1 MSTNSIT
8 LAEHELTRFFFAI
21 ALLLILAHSLGYVF
35 SRLKL
40 PKVIGEIGGGLLL
53 GPTVLGHLSPEAYT
67 WLFDAFA
74 SEGKLISMVYWLGLV
89 LLMFVSGFEI
99 KMAFDRDD
107 KKIIVALLIGS
118 TLPFAAGWIAPYFF
132 DFSPLLG
139 AKQNMLALK
148 IVIGIAVAV
157 TSIPVISKIFLDL
170 NIMNTRFAR
179 IVLTT
184 ATVHDV
190 FLWIALAIATGLVS
204 TASFSLSHVISTV
217 TVTFAFLGVS
227 TIFMPKLLPLLNGN
241 RYNFLKKSSGA
252 GYVLFLCFLFSAFA
266 SLLNVNIIFGAFL
279 AGVAIGVLP
288 EASFRREKAHIK
300 EIALALFTPL
310 YFAVVGLKLDLIH
323 QFDLKFFLFFLLFTT
338 VFQTTG
344 TLLAA
349 RLIKKDWLSSFNFA
363 IAMNTRGGPGIV
375 LATIAYDLGIINASF
390 FVSLVLIA
398 IVTSLLAGTWFRVV
412 LARGYE
418 LLRT

>member
-1 MSTNSIT
+1 
-8 LAEHELTRFFFAI
+8 
-21 ALLLILAHSLGYVF
+21 
-35 SRLKL
+35 
-40 PKVIGEIGGGLLL
+40 
-53 GPTVLGHLSPEAYT
+53 
-67 WLFDAFA
+67 
-74 SEGKLISMVYWLGLV
+74 
-89 LLMFVSGFEI
+89 
-99 KMAFDRDD
+99 
-107 KKIIVALLIGS
+107 
-118 TLPFAAGWIAPYFF
+118 
-132 DFSPLLG
+132 
-139 AKQNMLALK
+139 
-148 IVIGIAVAV
+148 
-157 TSIPVISKIFLDL
+157 
-170 NIMNTRFAR
+170 MNTRFAR

-204 TASFSLSHVISTV
+204 AASFSLSHIVSTV

-241 RYNFLKKSSGA
+241 RYNLLKKSSGV

-266 SLLNVNIIFGAFL
+266 SWLNVNIIFGAFL

-288 EASFRREKAHIK
+288 EASFSQEKAHIK
-300 EIALALFTPL
+300 EIALAMFTPL

-323 QFDLKFFLFFLLFTT
+323 QFDLKFFLVFLLFTT

-390 FVSLVLIA
+390 FVTLVLIA
-398 IVTSLLAGTWFRVV
+398 IVTSLFAGTWFR
-412 LARGYE
+412 LILLRGYE